1 MDKLKVNKSEIKE
14 YHKLI
19 AKSELTPLKEHV
31 KILEQKKGC
40 NFQEFEKRIKSQSE
54 SFSDWDDYIEWK
66 AYQAKID
73 ELNNKIKKIEKVNH
87 VEVTE

>member
-14 YHKLI
+14 YHKFKTI
-19 AKSELTPLKEHV
+19 SELTPLKEHV

-40 NFQEFEKRIKSQSE
+40 NFQEFEKRIKSQPE

-73 ELNNKIKKIEKVNH
+73 DGKKKMEI
-87 VEVTE
+87 